1 MSQWSQILTTA
12 EINAYHALTASL
24 DPAFAAKERAW
35 YESRTV
41 NQLKSSAAQAWDW
54 NHPTAYQL
62 AKSYL
67 ALKVQS

>member
-1 MSQWSQILTTA
+1 MSQWSHVLSQA

-24 DPAFAAKERAW
+24 DPAYASGERAW

-41 NQLKSSAAQAWDW
+41 NQLKVAAAQAWDA
-54 NHPTAYQL
+54 NIPTAYQL

-67 ALKVQS
+67 VLKST